1 MTHSH
6 YVGVVVWAARKRI
19 AEEGVA
25 EVEFLIVKGEDVKG
39 DASKERVR

>member
-1 MTHSH
+1 MH
-6 YVGVVVWAARKRI
+6 YLNVVVLVARKRI